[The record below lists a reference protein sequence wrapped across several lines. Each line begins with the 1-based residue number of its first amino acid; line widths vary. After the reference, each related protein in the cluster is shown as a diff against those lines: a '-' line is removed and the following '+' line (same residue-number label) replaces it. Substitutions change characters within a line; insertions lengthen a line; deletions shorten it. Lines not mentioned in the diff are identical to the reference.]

1 MLGYDNSSVVNRA
14 FKESPAS
21 LSVEFVLGPGTSW
34 FPFLIDCNSV
44 FCVT

>member
-1 MLGYDNSSVVNRA
+1 MLGYKNSSVVNRA
-14 FKESPAS
+14 FKEGRAS
-21 LSVEFVLGPGTSW
+21 LSVEFVLGPGASW